1 MKRCVLLTGGGTA
14 GHVTPNMALIPHL
27 QDAGLDIVY
36 VGSYDGI
43 EKKLIEE
50 MGIPYYPIQSGKMR
64 RYFDIK
70 NFTDPFRVIQGWGQ
84 ALKLIKKLKPTV
96 IFSKGGFV
104 SVPVVMAGKMAGV
117 PCVIHESDMTPGLA
131 NKLAVPFAR
140 KVCTNFE
147 ETLQYLPEKKAVYT
161 GTPIRESLL
170 KGSRFEGFRIT
181 GFPEDKP
188 VILIMGGSMGA
199 GAVNEIVWQAAPE
212 LVREYSVIH
221 LCGKGKRNESLAD
234 LGGYLQMEYADTEL
248 PHLYAIADVMVSR
261 AGANALAEILA
272 LRVPNI
278 LVPLPLSASR
288 GDQILNARSFEK
300 KGYSYVLEQEGMTAP
315 RLREA
320 IDSVYQNRGAYKSAM
335 SATHVKS
342 GIEEVMKIILH
353 YAGTES

>member
-1 MKRCVLLTGGGTA
+1 MKKCVLLTGGGTA

-27 QDAGLDIVY
+27 QEAGLDIVY

-43 EKKLIEE
+43 EKKLIEG

-84 ALKLIKKLKPTV
+84 ALKLIKRLKPTV

-170 KGSRFEGFRIT
+170 RGSRFEGLRIT

-199 GAVNEIVWQAAPE
+199 GAVNETVWQAALE
-212 LVREYSVIH
+212 LVKEYSVIH
-221 LCGKGKRNESLAD
+221 LCGKGKRNDSLAG
-234 LGGYLQMEYADTEL
+234 LAGYLQMEYADTEL

-261 AGANALAEILA
+261 AGANALAEIIA

-278 LVPLPLSASR
+278 LIPLPLSASR

-300 KGYSYVLEQEGMTAP
+300 KGYSYVLEQEGMTAQ

-320 IDSVYQNRGAYKSAM
+320 IDTVYQNRGVYKSAM

-353 YAGTES
+353 YAG